1 VNHQRHCLA
10 QKGPFL
16 LRFGML
22 KQWVQNQSIAEID
35 VEEKWVSWVS
45 SLRSDR
51 YVTVSRLKH
60 VNMIMYS

>member
-1 VNHQRHCLA
+1 
-10 QKGPFL
+10 
-16 LRFGML
+16 ML